1 MHMPA
6 IEMVPEVTEKPKA
19 GAFERLQPGTTES
32 PRVSVQEDLTSVMI
46 GTVVLEADETT
57 VVRENAEMAEMAEI
71 AEMAEMTG
79 TGVMLASGVVEEL
92 RREDMRSRIGR
103 Q

>member
-1 MHMPA
+1 M
-6 IEMVPEVTEKPKA
+6 
-19 GAFERLQPGTTES
+19 
-32 PRVSVQEDLTSVMI
+32 SVQEDLTSVMI

-57 VVRENAEMAEMAEI
+57 VVRENAEMAEMAER
-71 AEMAEMTG
+71 AEMAEMAEMAG
-79 TGVMLASGVVEEL
+79 TGVMLASGVVEEI

>member
-1 MHMPA
+1 M
-6 IEMVPEVTEKPKA
+6 
-19 GAFERLQPGTTES
+19 
-32 PRVSVQEDLTSVMI
+32 SVQEDLTSVMI

-57 VVRENAEMAEMAEI
+57 VVRENAEMAEMAERAEMAEMAER

-79 TGVMLASGVVEEL
+79 TGVMLASGVVEEI

>member
-1 MHMPA
+1 M
-6 IEMVPEVTEKPKA
+6 
-19 GAFERLQPGTTES
+19 
-32 PRVSVQEDLTSVMI
+32 SVQEDLTSVMI

-57 VVRENAEMAEMAEI
+57 VVRENAEMAEMAEMAGM

-79 TGVMLASGVVEEL
+79 TGVMLASGVGEEL

>member
-1 MHMPA
+1 M
-6 IEMVPEVTEKPKA
+6 
-19 GAFERLQPGTTES
+19 
-32 PRVSVQEDLTSVMI
+32 QEDLTSVMI

-57 VVRENAEMAEMAEI
+57 MVRENAEMAEMAER
-71 AEMAEMTG
+71 AEMAEMAEMTEMTG

>member
-1 MHMPA
+1 M
-6 IEMVPEVTEKPKA
+6 
-19 GAFERLQPGTTES
+19 
-32 PRVSVQEDLTSVMI
+32 SVQEDLTSVMI

-57 VVRENAEMAEMAEI
+57 VVRENAEMAEMAE
-71 AEMAEMTG
+71 MTG

>member
-19 GAFERLQPGTTES
+19 GAFERLQPGPTES
-32 PRVSVQEDLTSVMI
+32 PLVSVQEDLTSVMI
-46 GTVVLEADETT
+46 GTVVLEADEKT
-57 VVRENAEMAEMAEI
+57 VVREHAGMKPEPAEMLV
-71 AEMAEMTG
+71 TG
-79 TGVMLASGVVEEL
+79 TCVMLASGVVEEL

>member
-1 MHMPA
+1 MPA
-6 IEMVPEVTEKPKA
+6 MEMVPEVTEKSKA
-19 GAFERLQPGTTES
+19 GTLERLKPGPTER
-32 PRVSVQEDLTSVMI
+32 PLVGVQEDLTSVMI
-46 GTVVLEADETT
+46 GTVLLEADEKP
-57 VVRENAEMAEMAEI
+57 VAREHAGMKPEPAEMAEMAE
-71 AEMAEMTG
+71 MAG